1 MVLISPGSKIN
12 WSNQSPPSPPSLEPY
27 RLNQPAALGIRLYTG
42 FLHFQPF
49 LWVIYSRIFRYM
61 KGFLYASDRVPLSV
75 GHGSFIRRTGFL
87 YTKDRILSSV
97 GQGSFIRRTGF
108 VYLKDRVLSSV
119 GQGSLIRRT
128 GFLYPSDRV
137 SLYKGQDS
145 FIRRTGFLYP

>member
-75 GHGSFIRRTGFL
+75 G
-87 YTKDRILSSV
+87 
-97 GQGSFIRRTGF
+97 QGSF
-108 VYLKDRVLSSV
+108 
-119 GQGSLIRRT
+119 IRRT

-145 FIRRTGFLYP
+145 FIRRTGFLYPSDRVSLSKGQGSFIRRTGFFYP